1 MEIRPHVKGEVE
13 PEQDMHIQV
22 AQDGDTL
29 SIFPKRNMGHF
40 KQYIIMRKL

>member
-1 MEIRPHVKGEVE
+1 MEIRHHVKGEVE

-29 SIFPKRNMGHF
+29 SISPKGIWGILNNT
-40 KQYIIMRKL
+40 LL